1 MATTKIEFCHESIN
15 PMAGLVYSFLQKYY
29 GEGGQWST
37 PADPMHTIPT
47 KDRMGLVTVTIE
59 GQPYVIADIGMR
71 MLQPRELYRA
81 QGFPDTY
88 IIGDDPAQ
96 GLSLTKKDMVR
107 MCGNSVCPPIAAA
120 LIRANYA
127 GALRE
132 ERVLPLLAGA
142 REGL

>member
-1 MATTKIEFCHESIN
+1 
-15 PMAGLVYSFLQKYY
+15 
-29 GEGGQWST
+29 
-37 PADPMHTIPT
+37 MHTIPT
-47 KDRMGLVTVTIE
+47 KDRMGLVTVMVQ

-81 QGFPDTY
+81 QGFPDSY

-96 GLSLTKKDMVR
+96 GLALTKKDMVR

-120 LIRANYA
+120 MIRANYS

-132 ERVLPLLAGA
+132 ERELPLLEATHG
-142 REGL
+142 